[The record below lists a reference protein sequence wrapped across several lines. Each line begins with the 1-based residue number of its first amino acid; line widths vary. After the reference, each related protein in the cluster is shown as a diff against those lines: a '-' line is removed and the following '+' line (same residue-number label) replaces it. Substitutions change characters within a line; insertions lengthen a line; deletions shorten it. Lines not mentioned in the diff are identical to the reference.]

1 MKEARAEDSTRRHG
15 RADYEKCGGPRIKAG
30 IVINCQRHRLVRRN
44 DVGSGR
50 QEVLVRLRSAAV
62 AASIVGV
69 IACAL
74 PARAQDV
81 GERRAVFASRCAA
94 CHGTEGGGGEL
105 GPSIVSRIPLR
116 ADADLEAVIREGLS
130 GAGMPSFANLSRAES
145 TNLIAF
151 LRTLRPR
158 AGAGPQRTSVV
169 LADGSSLSGVLLN
182 QSVGE
187 MQILGDDRRA
197 HLLRETTP
205 GRYRAVTSQS
215 GWTTYNG
222 QVSGNRYSALTEITA
237 DNVARLAPQWVFTL
251 PNVSQVQVTPV
262 VVDGLMY
269 VSAANDLYAL
279 DAGSGRQVWNYRRPR
294 TRGLAGVAARGV
306 NRGVAVSG
314 ERVFM
319 ATDHAHLIALNR
331 ASGALLWETQMADW
345 RQNYNGT
352 GAPMVVGDLVI
363 AGIAGGDEGARGF
376 VAAYEQ
382 ATGKEVWRFWAV
394 PARGEPGSETWKGN
408 AIDHPG
414 AATWMTGS
422 YDAELDTLYWAI
434 GNPGPDMIGDD
445 RQGDNLYSDSVVALD
460 PKTGRRKWHFQF
472 TPHDVHDYDAQ
483 QPIVLVDAT
492 WKGQPRKLLLQANRN
507 GYFYVLDRITG
518 EFLSGTPYVKNIT
531 WASGLTK
538 EGRPI
543 VVPNMEPTREGRRVC
558 PSLEGA
564 SNWYSA
570 SFSPRTGLFYVQT
583 NDKCGLFT
591 RVDQTWE
598 SGKSFMGGTFAA
610 APEPAQRVLRA
621 IDIQTGKVAWELPQ
635 FGNVDSWGGVLATA
649 SDLVFF
655 ADDSGAFAAAD
666 AKSGKRIWSFQTS
679 QVWKASPMTY
689 VFDNRQMLA
698 IASGPN
704 ILAFGLP
711 AR

>member
-1 MKEARAEDSTRRHG
+1 MRLVPLASALLL
-15 RADYEKCGGPRIKAG
+15 
-30 IVINCQRHRLVRRN
+30 IVIGSASRVDAQSVEPGRR
-44 DVGSGR
+44 
-50 QEVLVRLRSAAV
+50 
-62 AASIVGV
+62 
-69 IACAL
+69 
-74 PARAQDV
+74 
-81 GERRAVFASRCAA
+81 VFASRCAA

-105 GPSIVSRIPLR
+105 GPSIVARIPLR
-116 ADADLEAVIREGLS
+116 TDADLEAVIREGLS
-130 GAGMPSFANLSRAES
+130 GAGMPAFANLTKSES
-145 TNLIAF
+145 TDLIAF

-158 AGAGPQRTSVV
+158 AGTAPERTSVT
-169 LADGSSLSGVLLN
+169 LADGSSLAGLVLN

-187 MQILGDDRRA
+187 LQLLGDDRRT
-197 HLLRETTP
+197 HLLREATS
-205 GRYRAVTSQS
+205 GRYREVTSQT
-215 GWTTYNG
+215 GWTMYNG
-222 QVSGNRYSALTEITA
+222 QPSGNRYSALTQITPG
-237 DNVARLAPQWVFTL
+237 NVSRLAPQWVFTL
-251 PNVSQVQVTPV
+251 PNTSQGQVTPV
-262 VVDGLMY
+262 VVDGVMY

-279 DAGSGRQVWNYRRPR
+279 DAGSGRQIWNYRRPR

-314 ERVFM
+314 DRVFM
-319 ATDHAHLIALNR
+319 STDHAHLIALNR
-331 ASGALLWETQMADW
+331 ASGALVWETEMADW
-345 RQNYNGT
+345 HQNYNGT
-352 GAPMVVGDLVI
+352 GAPMIVGNLLI
-363 AGIAGGDEGARGF
+363 SGIAGGDEGARGF
-376 VAAYEQ
+376 VAAYDQ
-382 ATGKEVWRFWAV
+382 ATGKEAWRFWAV
-394 PARGEPGSETWKGN
+394 PARGEPGSDTWTGS

-492 WKGQPRKLLLQANRN
+492 WQGKPRKLLLQANRN

-518 EFLSGTPYVKNIT
+518 EYLSGTPFIKTIT

-543 VVPNMEPTREGRRVC
+543 VVPNMEPTPEGRRVC

-570 SFSPRTGLFYVQT
+570 AFSPRTGLFYVQT
-583 NDKCGLFT
+583 NDKCGIFT

-598 SGKSFMGGTFAA
+598 AGKGFMGGTFAA
-610 APEPAQRVLRA
+610 APEAARRVLRA

-635 FGNVDSWGGVLATA
+635 LGNVDSWGGVLATA

-655 ADDSGAFAAAD
+655 GDDSGAFAAAD
-666 AKSGKRIWSFQTS
+666 AKSGKRLWSFQTS

-711 AR
+711 TP

>member
-1 MKEARAEDSTRRHG
+1 MRRIPAVVAVLIVAVACAARVDAQTVD
-15 RADYEKCGGPRIKAG
+15 
-30 IVINCQRHRLVRRN
+30 
-44 DVGSGR
+44 SGR
-50 QEVLVRLRSAAV
+50 R
-62 AASIVGV
+62 
-69 IACAL
+69 
-74 PARAQDV
+74 
-81 GERRAVFASRCAA
+81 VFASRCAA

-105 GPSIVSRIPLR
+105 GPSIVARIPLR
-116 ADADLEAVIREGLS
+116 NDADLEAVIREGLP
-130 GAGMPSFANLSRAES
+130 GAGMPSFANVSKSES
-145 TNLIAF
+145 TDLVAF

-158 AGAGPQRTSVV
+158 AGTGLQQTRVT
-169 LADGSSLSGVLLN
+169 LADGSSLSGVVLN
-182 QSVGE
+182 QSPGE
-187 MQILGDDRRA
+187 MQMLGDDRRT
-197 HLLRETTP
+197 HLLRETTSN
-205 GRYRAVTSQS
+205 RYREVTSQT

-222 QVSGNRYSALTEITA
+222 QLSGNRYSALTQITTG
-237 DNVARLAPQWVFTL
+237 NVSRLAPQWVFTL
-251 PNVSQVQVTPV
+251 PNLSQGQVTPV
-262 VVDGLMY
+262 VVDGVMY

-294 TRGLAGVAARGV
+294 TRGLTGVAARGV

-314 ERVFM
+314 DRVFM

-331 ASGALLWETQMADW
+331 ASGALLWETEMADW

-352 GAPMVVGDLVI
+352 GAPMVVGNLVI
-363 AGIAGGDEGARGF
+363 SGIAGGDEGARGF
-376 VAAYEQ
+376 LAAYDQ
-382 ATGKEVWRFWAV
+382 STGKEVWRFWAV
-394 PARGEPGSETWKGN
+394 PARGEPGSDTWKGS

-445 RQGDNLYSDSVVALD
+445 RQGDNLYSDSVIALD

-492 WKGQPRKLLLQANRN
+492 WQGRPRKLLLQANRN
-507 GYFYVLDRITG
+507 GYFYVLDRVTG
-518 EFLSGTPYVKNIT
+518 EYLSGTPFIKTIT

-570 SFSPRTGLFYVQT
+570 SFSPRTGFFYVQT
-583 NDKCGLFT
+583 NDKCGIFT

-598 SGKSFMGGTFAA
+598 AGKGFMGGTFAA
-610 APEPAQRVLRA
+610 APEPARRVLRA
-621 IDIQTGKVAWELPQ
+621 IDIQTGKIAWELPQ
-635 FGNVDSWGGVLATA
+635 AGNVDSWGGVLSTA

-655 ADDSGAFAAAD
+655 GDDSGAFAAAD
-666 AKSGKRIWSFQTS
+666 AKSGKRMWSFQTS

-698 IASGPN
+698 IAAGPN

-711 AR
+711 TP

>member
-1 MKEARAEDSTRRHG
+1 
-15 RADYEKCGGPRIKAG
+15 
-30 IVINCQRHRLVRRN
+30 VRLVP
-44 DVGSGR
+44 V
-50 QEVLVRLRSAAV
+50 VVT
-62 AASIVGV
+62 ASIVGV
-69 IACAL
+69 VACAL
-74 PARAQDV
+74 PAHAQEV
-81 GERRAVFASRCAA
+81 ESGRAVFASRCAA

-116 ADADLEAVIREGLS
+116 ADADLEAVIREGLP

-169 LADGSSLSGVLLN
+169 LANGSSLSGVLLN
-182 QSVGE
+182 QSSGE

-251 PNVSQVQVTPV
+251 PNVSQVQVTTV

-306 NRGVAVSG
+306 NRGVTVNG

-376 VAAYEQ
+376 VAAYDQ

-394 PARGEPGSETWKGN
+394 PARDEPGSETWKGN

-460 PKTGRRKWHFQF
+460 AKTGRRKWHFQF

-492 WKGQPRKLLLQANRN
+492 WKGEPRKLLLQANRN

-538 EGRPI
+538 DGRPI

-649 SDLVFF
+649 SNLVFF

-666 AKSGKRIWSFQTS
+666 AKTGKRIWSLQTS

>member
-1 MKEARAEDSTRRHG
+1 M
-15 RADYEKCGGPRIKAG
+15 
-30 IVINCQRHRLVRRN
+30 RLVPF
-44 DVGSGR
+44 V
-50 QEVLVRLRSAAV
+50 VT
-62 AASIVGV
+62 ASIVGV
-69 IACAL
+69 VACAL
-74 PARAQDV
+74 PAHAQDV
-81 GERRAVFASRCAA
+81 ESGRAVFASRCAA

-116 ADADLEAVIREGLS
+116 ADADLEAVIREGLP
-130 GAGMPSFANLSRAES
+130 GAGMPSFADLSRMES

-158 AGAGPQRTSVV
+158 AGTGPQRTSVM
-169 LADGSSLSGVLLN
+169 LADESSLSGVILN

-222 QVSGNRYSALTEITA
+222 QISGNRYSALTEITA
-237 DNVARLAPQWVFTL
+237 DNVARLAPRWVFTL

-279 DAGSGRQVWNYRRPR
+279 DAGSGRQIWNYRRPR

-394 PARGEPGSETWKGN
+394 PARDEPGWETWKGN

-460 PKTGRRKWHFQF
+460 AKTGRRKWHFQF

-483 QPIVLVDAT
+483 QPIVRRCDVEGRAAQAT
-492 WKGQPRKLLLQANRN
+492 APGQSQRLLLRPRSHHRRGPLGHAIREEHHLGVRSHERRTADRRAEHGADARRTAGLPVTRGRVQL
-507 GYFYVLDRITG
+507 VLG
-518 EFLSGTPYVKNIT
+518 
-531 WASGLTK
+531 
-538 EGRPI
+538 
-543 VVPNMEPTREGRRVC
+543 VVQPTHG
-558 PSLEGA
+558 SL
-564 SNWYSA
+564 
-570 SFSPRTGLFYVQT
+570 
-583 NDKCGLFT
+583 
-591 RVDQTWE
+591 
-598 SGKSFMGGTFAA
+598 
-610 APEPAQRVLRA
+610 LRA
-621 IDIQTGKVAWELPQ
+621 DQRQVRTVHAGGSDVGIGKELH
-635 FGNVDSWGGVLATA
+635 GRHVCSGARTRAARAA
-649 SDLVFF
+649 SDRHPDRKGRL
-655 ADDSGAFAAAD
+655 GTAA
-666 AKSGKRIWSFQTS
+666 
-679 QVWKASPMTY
+679 V
-689 VFDNRQMLA
+689 RQCRFVGR
-698 IASGPN
+698 S
-704 ILAFGLP
+704 
-711 AR
+711 ARDRQQSRLLR

>member
-1 MKEARAEDSTRRHG
+1 M
-15 RADYEKCGGPRIKAG
+15 
-30 IVINCQRHRLVRRN
+30 IVV
-44 DVGSGR
+44 
-50 QEVLVRLRSAAV
+50 
-62 AASIVGV
+62 
-69 IACAL
+69 ACAV
-74 PARAQDV
+74 RVDAQSTDA
-81 GERRAVFASRCAA
+81 GRKVFASRCAA

-105 GPSIVSRIPLR
+105 GPSIVARVPLR
-116 ADADLEAVIREGLS
+116 TDADLEAVIREGLL
-130 GAGMPSFANLSRAES
+130 GAGMPSFSTLPES
-145 TNLIAF
+145 ETTDLVAF

-158 AGAGPQRTSVV
+158 AGTGPQQAKATLV
-169 LADGSSLSGVLLN
+169 DGSSLSGVILN
-182 QSVGE
+182 QSAGE
-187 MQILGDDRRA
+187 MQLLGDDRRT
-197 HLLRETTP
+197 HLLRETTG
-205 GRYRAVTSQS
+205 GRYREVTSQT

-222 QVSGNRYSALTEITA
+222 QPSGNRYSTLTQITTS
-237 DNVARLAPQWVFTL
+237 NVSRLAPQWIFTL
-251 PNVSQVQVTPV
+251 PNVAQGQVTPV
-262 VVDGLMY
+262 VVDGVMY

-279 DAGSGRQVWNYRRPR
+279 DAGSGRQIWNYRRPR
-294 TRGLAGVAARGV
+294 TRGLVGVAARGV

-314 ERVFM
+314 DRVFM

-331 ASGALLWETQMADW
+331 ASGALLWETEMADW

-352 GAPMVVGDLVI
+352 GAPMVAGNLVI
-363 AGIAGGDEGARGF
+363 SGIAGGDEGARGF

-414 AATWMTGS
+414 SATWMTGS

-445 RQGDNLYSDSVVALD
+445 RLGDNLYSDSVVALD
-460 PKTGRRKWHFQF
+460 PKTGRRRWHFQF

-492 WKGQPRKLLLQANRN
+492 WQGKPRKLLLQANRN
-507 GYFYVLDRITG
+507 GFFYVLDRVTG
-518 EFLSGTPYVKNIT
+518 EFLSGTPFIKNIT

-543 VVPNMEPTREGRRVC
+543 VVPNMEPTHEGRRVC

-570 SFSPRTGLFYVQT
+570 SYSPRTGLFYAQT
-583 NDKCGLFT
+583 NDKCGIFT

-598 SGKSFMGGTFAA
+598 AGKGFMGGTFAA
-610 APEPAQRVLRA
+610 APEPARRVLRA
-621 IDIQTGKVAWELPQ
+621 IDIQTGRIAWELPQ
-635 FGNVDSWGGVLATA
+635 PGNVDSWGGVLATA

-666 AKSGKRIWSFQTS
+666 AKSGKRLWSFQTS

-698 IASGPN
+698 MASGPN

-711 AR
+711 TQQ

>member
-1 MKEARAEDSTRRHG
+1 M
-15 RADYEKCGGPRIKAG
+15 
-30 IVINCQRHRLVRRN
+30 RLVP
-44 DVGSGR
+44 
-50 QEVLVRLRSAAV
+50 AAV
-62 AASIVGV
+62 AASIVV
-69 IACAL
+69 VACA
-74 PARAQDV
+74 ARVDAQNVDP
-81 GERRAVFASRCAA
+81 GRRVFASRCAA

-105 GPSIVSRIPLR
+105 GPSIVARIPLR
-116 ADADLEAVIREGLS
+116 ADPDLEAVIREGLP
-130 GAGMPSFANLSRAES
+130 GAGMPSFANLSKTES
-145 TNLIAF
+145 TDLIAF

-158 AGAGPQRTSVV
+158 AGTGAERVSVT
-169 LADGSSLSGVLLN
+169 LADGASLSGLVLN
-182 QSVGE
+182 QSAGE
-187 MQILGDDRRA
+187 KQLLGDDRRV
-197 HLLRETTP
+197 HLLRETTA
-205 GRYRAVTSQS
+205 GRYREVTSQT

-222 QVSGNRYSALTEITA
+222 QLSGNRYSALTQITPG
-237 DNVARLAPQWVFTL
+237 NVSRLAPQWVFTL
-251 PNVSQVQVTPV
+251 PNVSQGQSTPV
-262 VVDGLMY
+262 VVDGVMY

-294 TRGLAGVAARGV
+294 TRGLIGVSARGV

-331 ASGALLWETQMADW
+331 ASGALLWETEMADW

-352 GAPMVVGDLVI
+352 GAPMVVGNLVI
-363 AGIAGGDEGARGF
+363 SGIAGGDDGARGF
-376 VAAYEQ
+376 VAAYDQ

-394 PARGEPGSETWKGN
+394 PARGEPGSDTWKGS

-414 AATWMTGS
+414 SATWMTGS

-434 GNPGPDMIGDD
+434 GNPGPDMIGDE

-492 WKGQPRKLLLQANRN
+492 WQGRPRKLLLQANRN
-507 GYFYVLDRITG
+507 GYFYVLDRVTG
-518 EFLSGTPYVKNIT
+518 EYLSGTPFIKNIT

-543 VVPNMEPTREGRRVC
+543 VVPNMEPTPEGRRVC

-583 NDKCGLFT
+583 NDKCGIFT
-591 RVDQTWE
+591 RVDQAWE
-598 SGKSFMGGTFAA
+598 AGKGFMGGTFAA
-610 APEPAQRVLRA
+610 APEPARRVLRA
-621 IDIQTGKVAWELPQ
+621 IDIQTGKVTWELPQ
-635 FGNVDSWGGVLATA
+635 LGNVDSWGGVLATA

-655 ADDSGAFAAAD
+655 GDDSGAFAAAD
-666 AKSGKRIWSFQTS
+666 AKSGKRMWSFQTS

-689 VFDNRQMLA
+689 MFDNRQMLA

-704 ILAFGLP
+704 IIAFGLP
-711 AR
+711 TP

>member
-1 MKEARAEDSTRRHG
+1 
-15 RADYEKCGGPRIKAG
+15 
-30 IVINCQRHRLVRRN
+30 VRLVP
-44 DVGSGR
+44 
-50 QEVLVRLRSAAV
+50 AAV
-62 AASIVGV
+62 VAVLLVVSYAVRV
-69 IACAL
+69 D
-74 PARAQDV
+74 AQNVDP
-81 GERRAVFASRCAA
+81 GRAVFASRCAA
-94 CHGTEGGGGEL
+94 CHGTDGGGGEL
-105 GPSIVSRIPLR
+105 GPSIVARVPVR
-116 ADADLEAVIREGLS
+116 TDADLEAVIREGLP
-130 GAGMPSFANLSRAES
+130 GAGMPSFATLSKTES
-145 TNLIAF
+145 TDLIAF

-158 AGAGPQRTSVV
+158 AGTGAQRTSVT
-169 LADGSSLSGVLLN
+169 LAGGTSLAGLVLN
-182 QSVGE
+182 QSPGE
-187 MQILGDDRRA
+187 MQLLGDDRRV
-197 HLLRETTP
+197 HLLRETTA
-205 GRYRAVTSQS
+205 GRYREVTSQT

-222 QVSGNRYSALTEITA
+222 QASGNRYSPLTQITPG
-237 DNVARLAPQWVFTL
+237 NVGRLTAQWVFTL
-251 PNVSQVQVTPV
+251 PNVSQGQATPV
-262 VVDGLMY
+262 VADGVMY

-294 TRGLAGVAARGV
+294 TRGLIGVSARGV

-331 ASGALLWETQMADW
+331 ASGALLWETEMADW

-363 AGIAGGDEGARGF
+363 SGIAGGDDGVRGF
-376 VAAYEQ
+376 VAAYDQ

-492 WKGQPRKLLLQANRN
+492 WQGRPRKLLLQANRN
-507 GYFYVLDRITG
+507 GYFYVLDRVTG
-518 EFLSGTPYVKNIT
+518 EYLSGTPFIKTIT

-538 EGRPI
+538 DGRPI

-583 NDKCGLFT
+583 NDKCGIFT

-598 SGKSFMGGTFAA
+598 AGKGFMGGTFAA
-610 APEPAQRVLRA
+610 APEPARRVLRA
-621 IDIQTGKVAWELPQ
+621 IDIQTGKVTWELPQ
-635 FGNVDSWGGVLATA
+635 SGNVDSWGGVLATA

-666 AKSGKRIWSFQTS
+666 AKSGKRLWSFQTS

-711 AR
+711 SQ

>member
-1 MKEARAEDSTRRHG
+1 MIVAVCAARADAQSADAGRR
-15 RADYEKCGGPRIKAG
+15 
-30 IVINCQRHRLVRRN
+30 
-44 DVGSGR
+44 
-50 QEVLVRLRSAAV
+50 
-62 AASIVGV
+62 
-69 IACAL
+69 
-74 PARAQDV
+74 
-81 GERRAVFASRCAA
+81 VFASRCAA

-105 GPSIVSRIPLR
+105 GPSIVARIPLR
-116 ADADLEAVIREGLS
+116 TDADLEAVIREGLL
-130 GAGMPSFANLSRAES
+130 GAGMPSFATLPKSE
-145 TNLIAF
+145 TTDLVAF

-158 AGAGPQRTSVV
+158 AGTGPQQAKATLV
-169 LADGSSLSGVLLN
+169 DGSSLSGVILN
-182 QSVGE
+182 QSAGE
-187 MQILGDDRRA
+187 MQLLGDDRRT
-197 HLLRETTP
+197 HLLRETTG
-205 GRYRAVTSQS
+205 GRYREVTSQT

-222 QVSGNRYSALTEITA
+222 QSSGNRYSTLTQITTS
-237 DNVARLAPQWVFTL
+237 NVSRLAPQWIFTL
-251 PNVSQVQVTPV
+251 PNVAQGQVTPV
-262 VVDGLMY
+262 VVDGVMY

-279 DAGSGRQVWNYRRPR
+279 DAGSGRQIWNYRRPR
-294 TRGLAGVAARGV
+294 TRGLVGVAARGV

-314 ERVFM
+314 DRVFM

-331 ASGALLWETQMADW
+331 ASGALLWETEMADW

-352 GAPMVVGDLVI
+352 GAPMVVGNLVMS
-363 AGIAGGDEGARGF
+363 GIAGGDEGARGF

-382 ATGKEVWRFWAV
+382 ATGKEVWRFWSV

-414 AATWMTGS
+414 SATWMTGS

-445 RQGDNLYSDSVVALD
+445 RLGDNLYSDSVVALD

-492 WKGQPRKLLLQANRN
+492 WQGKPRKLLLQANRN
-507 GYFYVLDRITG
+507 GFFYVLDRVTG
-518 EFLSGTPYVKNIT
+518 EFLSGTPFIKNIT

-543 VVPNMEPTREGRRVC
+543 VVPNMEPTHEGRRVC

-570 SFSPRTGLFYVQT
+570 SYSPRTGLFYVQT
-583 NDKCGLFT
+583 NDKCGIFT

-598 SGKSFMGGTFAA
+598 AGKGFMGGTFAA
-610 APEPAQRVLRA
+610 APEPARRVLRA
-621 IDIQTGKVAWELPQ
+621 IDIQTGRIAWELPQ
-635 FGNVDSWGGVLATA
+635 LGNVDSWGGVLATA

-666 AKSGKRIWSFQTS
+666 AKSGKRLWSFETS

-711 AR
+711 AQQ

>member
-1 MKEARAEDSTRRHG
+1 
-15 RADYEKCGGPRIKAG
+15 
-30 IVINCQRHRLVRRN
+30 VRLVPT
-44 DVGSGR
+44 V
-50 QEVLVRLRSAAV
+50 A

-69 IACAL
+69 VACAL
-74 PARAQDV
+74 PAHAQSVDD
-81 GERRAVFASRCAA
+81 GRGVFASRCAA
-94 CHGTEGGGGEL
+94 CHGTQGGGGEL
-105 GPSIVSRIPLR
+105 GPSIVARIPLR
-116 ADADLEAVIREGLS
+116 TDPDLEAVVREGLP
-130 GAGMPSFANLSRAES
+130 GAGMPSFANLSKAES

-158 AGAGPQRTSVV
+158 AGTAPQRTSVMF
-169 LADGSSLSGVLLN
+169 AGGASLSGIVLN
-182 QSVGE
+182 QSAGE
-187 MQILGDDRRA
+187 MQLLGDDRRA

-205 GRYRAVTSQS
+205 GRYRAVTSQT
-215 GWTTYNG
+215 GWTTYHG
-222 QVSGNRYSALTEITA
+222 QVNGNRYSTLTQITA
-237 DNVARLAPQWVFTL
+237 GNVARLAPQWVFTL
-251 PNVSQVQVTPV
+251 PNVSQGQVTPV

-314 ERVFM
+314 ERLFM

-345 RQNYNGT
+345 HQNYNGT
-352 GAPMVVGDLVI
+352 GAPMTVGDLVI

-394 PARGEPGSETWKGN
+394 PARGEPGSDTWKGN

-445 RQGDNLYSDSVVALD
+445 RLGDNLYSDSVVALD

-492 WKGQPRKLLLQANRN
+492 WQGKPRKLLLQANRN
-507 GYFYVLDRITG
+507 GYFYVLDRVTG

-543 VVPNMEPTREGRRVC
+543 VVPNMEPTHEGRRVC

-570 SFSPRTGLFYVQT
+570 SFSPRTRLFYVQT
-583 NDKCGLFT
+583 NDKCGMFT

-666 AKSGKRIWSFQTS
+666 AKSGKRLWSFQTS

-711 AR
+711 AQ

>member
-1 MKEARAEDSTRRHG
+1 
-15 RADYEKCGGPRIKAG
+15 
-30 IVINCQRHRLVRRN
+30 VRLVP
-44 DVGSGR
+44 
-50 QEVLVRLRSAAV
+50 AAV
-62 AASIVGV
+62 AASMVAAV
-69 IACAL
+69 AYAA
-74 PARAQDV
+74 PVEAQNVDP
-81 GERRAVFASRCAA
+81 GRRVFASRCAS

-105 GPSIVSRIPLR
+105 GPSIVARIPLR
-116 ADADLEAVIREGLS
+116 TDADLEAVIREGLP
-130 GAGMPSFANLSRAES
+130 GAGMPSFGNVSKTES
-145 TNLIAF
+145 TDLIAF

-158 AGAGPQRTSVV
+158 AGTGAQRASVT
-169 LADGSSLSGVLLN
+169 LADGASLSGLVLN
-182 QSVGE
+182 QSTGE
-187 MQILGDDRRA
+187 MQLLGDDRRV
-197 HLLRETTP
+197 HLLRETTA
-205 GRYRAVTSQS
+205 GRHREVTSQS
-215 GWTTYNG
+215 NWTTYNG
-222 QVSGNRYSALTEITA
+222 QPNGNRYSTLTQITPGNA
-237 DNVARLAPQWVFTL
+237 SRLAPQWVFTL
-251 PNVSQVQVTPV
+251 PNVSQGQVTPV
-262 VVDGLMY
+262 VVDGVMY

-279 DAGSGRQVWNYRRPR
+279 DAGSGRQIWNYRRPR
-294 TRGLAGVAARGV
+294 TRGLIGVAARGV

-319 ATDHAHLIALNR
+319 ATDHAHLIAVNR
-331 ASGALLWETQMADW
+331 ASGALLWETEMADW

-363 AGIAGGDEGARGF
+363 SGIAGGDEGARGF
-376 VAAYEQ
+376 LAAYEQ

-414 AATWMTGS
+414 STTWMTGS

-434 GNPGPDMIGDD
+434 GNPGPDMIGDE

-492 WKGQPRKLLLQANRN
+492 WQGRPRKLLIQANRN
-507 GYFYVLDRITG
+507 GYFYVLDRVTG
-518 EFLSGTPYVKNIT
+518 EYLSGTPYVKNIT

-543 VVPNMEPTREGRRVC
+543 VVPNMEPTPEGRRVC

-583 NDKCGLFT
+583 NDKCGIFT

-598 SGKSFMGGTFAA
+598 AGKGFMGGTFAA
-610 APEPAQRVLRA
+610 APEPARRVLRA
-621 IDIQTGKVAWELPQ
+621 IDIQTGKVTWELPQ
-635 FGNVDSWGGVLATA
+635 LGNVDSWGGVLATA

-655 ADDSGAFAAAD
+655 GDDSGAFAAAD

-711 AR
+711 TP